1 MRFAVAHKVASYL
14 MVGCAYFAL
23 VGGGGVSPLISRSAA

>member
-14 MVGCAYFAL
+14 MVGFAYVWRRGAL
-23 VGGGGVSPLISRSAA
+23 EWK